1 MSLPLYMKDFFGY
14 PSGLLIGTLLGFAF
28 GFVLERAGF
37 GRSTILAAQ
46 FYFKDTRVLKVMFSS
61 IVTALLGMTILSG
74 LGILDMGSLRVP
86 PTFLW
91 PQLVGGLLLGAG
103 FIISGCCPG
112 TGVVAMASGKLDG
125 AAAIFGVVVGS
136 VLFGFLFPLYPDF
149 YMSGSMGVVRFPE
162 LFGLPQA
169 VLALGVALMAM
180 GAFVGA
186 EKMEKI
192 TATKENTPV
201 PPGAPST
208 RRRVFTLFAAA
219 SLAGLVTIL
228 LPAPERGG
236 AAEPLIGK
244 ITPLELARI
253 GVEDPTSV
261 YLVDLRYPAAEPER
275 RIPGAFSLDEEDRE
289 ADFLA
294 TLPPTR
300 KLVLYREGTIEN
312 LPASAADFDGE
323 VLVLEGGYRAFA
335 DEILTAPVIGE
346 TPDEAE
352 FADHRLRSALFAH
365 YTGSEAE
372 AAPRLPPKKVKR
384 LSQKKS
390 DGC

>member
-1 MSLPLYMKDFFGY
+1 MSLPLYMKDYFGY

-28 GFVLERAGF
+28 GFVLERSGF

-74 LGILDMGSLRVP
+74 LGVLDMDSLRVP

-103 FIISGCCPG
+103 FIISGYCPG

-125 AAAIFGVVVGS
+125 AAAIFGVVAGS

-149 YMSGSMGVVRFPE
+149 YTSGSMGVVRFPE
-162 LFGLPQA
+162 LIGLPQA
-169 VLALGVALMAM
+169 ILALGVALMAM

-192 TATKENTPV
+192 TAKKENAPV

-208 RRRVFTLFAAA
+208 RRRVFALFAAA

-228 LPAPERGG
+228 LPAPEKGG
-236 AAEPLIGK
+236 AEPLCGK

-261 YLVDLRYPAAEPER
+261 YLVDLRYPAAEPEQ
-275 RIPGAFSLDEEDRE
+275 RIPGSYALAEEDRE
-289 ADFLA
+289 AAFLA

-300 KLVLYREGTIEN
+300 KLVLYGEGAIEKP
-312 LPASAADFDGE
+312 PAAAADYGGE
-323 VLVLEGGYRAFA
+323 VLLLEGGYRAFA
-335 DEILTAPVIGE
+335 DEILTAPVMGGS
-346 TPDEAE
+346 PDTAE
-352 FADHRLRSALFAH
+352 IADHRLRSALYAH

-372 AAPRLPPKKVKR
+372 AAPRLPPKRVTR
-384 LSQKKS
+384 PSQKKS